1 MGEEIRAAEAALN
14 EEDVKEI
21 ACSCMDVERK
31 YTDFSAYIINV
42 TAQFQEPE
50 PIIQQGDRIV
60 VSRGNIAAIIGK
72 PKAFKT
78 FLISAIAA
86 AFLED
91 VTLSLSGCG
100 GLVLIIDTEQ
110 GKSHCNIVQK
120 RIYRLC
126 GWDLNAP
133 NPNLVVLSLR
143 ELDAPNRLKITK
155 EAISALKPDLVIIDG
170 IRDLAKDF
178 NDIRE
183 SSEIIGSLMTL
194 STQQNCAI
202 INVLHQNKADT
213 NARGHLGSELCNK
226 SETVL
231 QVVNENGIATVSPV
245 YSRNREIEP
254 FSFRVNRDGLPE
266 GCALPKVEAK
276 KSELQDLFRR
286 AMFGSTL
293 WLKKNLVEQLA
304 RITGKTTRTAE
315 RKIADALE
323 EGILAVNQQGLY
335 YHTLVVNNDD
345 DLPMF

>member
-1 MGEEIRAAEAALN
+1 MGEEIKAAEAAQ
-14 EEDVKEI
+14 ESKEI
-21 ACSCMDVERK
+21 DVTPAMDVHCK
-31 YTDFSAYIINV
+31 DTDFSAYIINV
-42 TAQFQEPE
+42 TAEFSEPE

-126 GWDLNAP
+126 GWDLNVP

-183 SSEIIGSLMTL
+183 SSEIIGTLMTL

-276 KSELQDLFRR
+276 KSELQDLMRR
-286 AMFGSTL
+286 AMFGSTC
-293 WLKKNLVEQLA
+293 WLRANLIQQVT
-304 RITGKTTRTAE
+304 RITGKSDRTAD
-315 RKIADALE
+315 RKIKEAIDSDIVRINKVGMLYLTSLAEYE
-323 EGILAVNQQGLY
+323 EE
-335 YHTLVVNNDD
+335 
-345 DLPMF
+345 DLPMY